1 MKKKTV
7 QAIEIGAGVAA
18 AAALAAGAGYY
29 FYASKDAKKHRQAA
43 SKWATGLKREVVRQ
57 AKKLEKLD
65 ARSVA
70 RIVDDAA
77 MAYEDV
83 KSLKKEDLRA
93 AMKELKANWKLL
105 ASEAEGG
112 ARRTAGKIAKKA
124 RKRPAK
130 KSA

>member
-1 MKKKTV
+1 MDKKTT
-7 QAIEIGAGVAA
+7 QALEIGAGVAA
-18 AAALAAGAGYY
+18 VAALAGAGYY

-43 SKWATGLKREVVRQ
+43 SKWATGLKREVVKQ

-93 AMKELKANWKLL
+93 AMKELKANWKLV
-105 ASEAEGG
+105 AGEAAG
-112 ARRTAGKIAKKA
+112 TAKSAAKKA
-124 RKRPAK
+124 VKKAAKRSAK
-130 KSA
+130 KRL